1 MLSFEQLPPFGAKH
15 LKIPPSTSTV
25 IRGNTVLSV
34 GTNYFSAFYKI
45 KLGNF
50 VELGLFSLNLEVT
63 RLTSQTKTIPD
74 FPRRHK

>member
-1 MLSFEQLPPFGAKH
+1 MIAPFWCKKINPP
-15 LKIPPSTSTV
+15 PPTSAI

-45 KLGNF
+45 ELGNF
-50 VELGLFSLNLEVT
+50 VEFGLFSLNLEVT
-63 RLTSQTKTIPD
+63 RLTSQTKAIPD